1 MGITEYISIG
11 VFALSVISSV
21 ISIVVSK
28 FKSKSKLEDYKSE
41 TDRSKKIVSLI
52 SEIIPQAMTF
62 AEKSG
67 NNGENKKLL
76 ALSKILVDCMKG
88 GIDYTGL
95 SDNIDDT
102 IERLIKFS
110 KEVNST
116 TVTVKGEVK

>member
-28 FKSKSKLEDYKSE
+28 FKSKTKLEDYKSE

-110 KEVNST
+110 KEVNAT

>member
-76 ALSKILVDCMKG
+76 ALSKILVDCMKD

-95 SDNIDDT
+95 SDNIDET

-110 KEVNST
+110 KEVNAT

>member
-76 ALSKILVDCMKG
+76 ALSKILVDCMKD

-95 SDNIDDT
+95 SDNIDET

-110 KEVNST
+110 KDVNAT

>member
-28 FKSKSKLEDYKSE
+28 FKSKTKLEDYKSE
-41 TDRSKKIVSLI
+41 TDRSKKIISLI

-67 NNGENKKLL
+67 NSGENKKLL
-76 ALSKILVDCMKG
+76 ALSKILVDCMKD

-102 IERLIKFS
+102 IERLIKFT

>member
-110 KEVNST
+110 KEVNAT